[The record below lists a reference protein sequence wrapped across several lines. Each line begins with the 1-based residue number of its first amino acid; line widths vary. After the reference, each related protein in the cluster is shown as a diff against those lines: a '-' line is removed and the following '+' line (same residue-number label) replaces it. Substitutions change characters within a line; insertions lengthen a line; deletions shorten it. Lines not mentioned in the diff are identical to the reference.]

1 MPVNQLHHFT
11 LLTDDVEKSSSFLKA
26 ALGFTDGFTP
36 DVDFPLKWLY
46 CDDKP
51 VIHLVGKSS
60 PGLNGGGR
68 VDHIAFNCSDY
79 PALRA
84 RLDKVGA
91 NLTEQSQP
99 KIDVHQI
106 FVETPEGV
114 WLELVFNYQEY
125 LNDIDEQNQDTSKA

>member
-11 LLTDDVEKSSSFLKA
+11 LLTDDVEKSSNFFKA
-26 ALGFTDGFTP
+26 SLGFTDGFTP
-36 DVDFPLKWLY
+36 DVNFPLKWLY
-46 CDDKP
+46 CGHKP

-79 PALRA
+79 RALKA

-91 NLTEQSQP
+91 NLKEQSQP
-99 KIDVHQI
+99 EIGVHQI

-125 LNDIDEQNQDTSKA
+125 LHDIDEQIQDA

>member
-11 LLTDDVEKSSSFLKA
+11 LLTDDVEKSSNFLKA

-68 VDHIAFNCSDY
+68 VDHVAFNCSDY
-79 PALRA
+79 RALKA

-99 KIDVHQI
+99 EIGVHQI
-106 FVETPEGV
+106 FVKTPERARV
-114 WLELVFNYQEY
+114 ALIFNYQEY
-125 LNDIDEQNQDTSKA
+125 LHVIYEQIQGA